1 MTRRRPRW
9 LSVMLA
15 AATTLVLLMPALAW
29 AYPPG
34 VGILADH
41 RSCTSCHAGNGPWA
55 DDANAI
61 VDILDARTR
70 RSLRQAD
77 GKFLVEAERGRDTTV
92 ITIIGRRAGDAAP
105 PPLRNGWLYVDP
117 AALGTKALS
126 KFTPGW
132 DVNLPMSCRLV
143 GDPVP
148 EYPGA
153 RVTAL
158 PMTLRPGPD
167 ARDAEIELQAM
178 LTAGDSKKAPP
189 NEWMTASHLL
199 RTVRLKVTGTEP
211 DAAGAAVPWRW
222 IAPIAAGGVL
232 VLVLFAWLCRRKMT
246 SAQPSGRNLP

>member
-1 MTRRRPRW
+1 MTRRTPRRSS
-9 LSVMLA
+9 LMTA
-15 AATTLVLLMPALAW
+15 AAALVLLVPALAR

-41 RSCTSCHAGNGPWA
+41 RSCTSCHEGNGPWA

-77 GKFLVEAERGRDTTV
+77 GKFLIEAERGRDATV

-105 PPLRNGWLYVDP
+105 PPVRNAWLYVDP
-117 AALGTKALS
+117 AALGTRALS

-143 GDPVP
+143 GDPAP

-158 PMTLRPGPD
+158 PMTVRPGPD

-178 LTAGDSKKAPP
+178 LTAGDSRKGPP
-189 NEWMTASHLL
+189 NEWMKANHFL
-199 RTVRLKVTGTEP
+199 RTVRLKVTETETAP
-211 DAAGAAVPWRW
+211 GAAGAAVPWRW
-222 IAPIAAGGVL
+222 IAPVAAGGVL
-232 VLVLFAWLCRRKMT
+232 LVLFAWLRRRRT
-246 SAQPSGRNLP
+246 ARAHPSAGEA